1 VQLVSGETA
10 QWYSSQSSTS
20 VLTTGASYSPSLTA
34 STTYYVGCKNT
45 TTSCETPTANRTAV
59 TGTINALPTAPSS
72 SNVQMVQFVEV
83 A

>member
-1 VQLVSGETA
+1 
-10 QWYSSQSSTS
+10 
-20 VLTTGASYSPSLTA
+20 LTTGASYSPSLTA

-72 SNVQMVQFVEV
+72 SNVTNGAVVEAV
-83 A
+83 